1 MFGRTIEKK
10 AVWGTSH
17 GRQNNKVSLG
27 IACYHNFIVMQ
38 AETSQGLRHACCR
51 TEIELRGRNVWEE
64 EGKNLHHFSC
74 SSTLKYLVSD
84 SYQP

>member
-1 MFGRTIEKK
+1 MPFPQAPVFGRTIEKK

-38 AETSQGLRHACCR
+38 AETSQGLRHVCCR
-51 TEIELRGRNVWEE
+51 TEIELCVAE
-64 EGKNLHHFSC
+64 
-74 SSTLKYLVSD
+74 TLCRRSRVKTFIAFHAV
-84 SYQP
+84 PH